1 MTTESIEWPTDN
13 CLSNELGHEQ
23 KRSHCKGKGE
33 VPLNWRLPSSKRLD
47 GTRKI
52 PTTEGLEFAHSL
64 VNEAGAH
71 CSHSKKSQPGKVPL
85 GSARGTA
92 DDFLSLVP
100 CCSH

>member
-1 MTTESIEWPTDN
+1 M
-13 CLSNELGHEQ
+13 
-23 KRSHCKGKGE
+23 
-33 VPLNWRLPSSKRLD
+33 NWRLPSSKRLD

-100 CCSH
+100 CCSHYKEESQEERLSSVKTL